1 MDFVRGYLDEARG
14 HLENAKLVEAR
25 AAADRALER
34 DAQHLGALLLLADIT
49 EQQGDRDASVHALH
63 RWLDVYD
70 GREGKQDKRRR
81 QAVLD
86 RLLLVDT
93 EADAWE
99 KLQKRYVD
107 SLLTLGRKY
116 RSKKDLLGALD
127 IYRVVLSIAPGNPV
141 AKRAMHS
148 IRTTGG
154 AEVAVEDVFA
164 GGDPTGG
171 LSEEEIAAM
180 DREHADWANA
190 YTDATDNYRYRTNAG
205 YLVLKTSA
213 IAMEQMNRF
222 YRRFFQFQED
232 GGKTPAIEIRIFKS
246 RDEYLELGR
255 SPAPWSAGHFIGS
268 AVETYTGGING
279 RASVRDMYRTLFH
292 EAAHQFVS
300 MTGPMVP
307 GWLNEAY
314 ASFFEGCVI
323 LSNGT
328 VKWNQAPPGR
338 LFPLARRMEAGWM
351 TEADIPSPQ
360 EGEDWPSPDE
370 APPFRMVVEGNYR
383 WGPPWYAPT
392 WGVVYFLYNYRHE
405 DGRPVYRD
413 ALHEYYRS
421 FKRGRPKDPVA
432 HFEELVLLASELSPV
447 QGIDGLDEIWK
458 AWILRLRDLETG
470 KIDAGDELQRFANAA
485 LERGDDEMALGFL
498 EEARELEPG
507 NVELLW
513 QLAGLLEEL
522 GNKPL
527 AAARYREFKR
537 SLELLGA
544 SSDERYAQAARKIE
558 RLDPLI
564 KRYRKMR
571 ETLSTQ
577 GLELAR
583 GYEAR
588 ELPTMALEIARRMTA
603 SFSIPEALD
612 YYIELATRTGLSLA
626 RWRVA
631 YDERSLHGWS
641 ASDSVFQAYGK
652 TVRASVPSE
661 GDRMV
666 TRELTCDVTFDAD
679 FSLSAEMQI
688 PEIHGGET
696 VGYEG
701 ELVGLCF
708 GRKGDNQFHAV
719 LLHPKGYLDISTNRG
734 GEWTVH
740 DHRSLPVG
748 GSWHTLRIDVTGK
761 NLDVYYDGLYV
772 RSLEFSDPASVRG
785 GFGLICGPG
794 KARYRNIRLLE
805 RDLFD
810 PATRIERELAMT
822 KVMGDPSRRT
832 KGSFAGFVP
841 PELGE
846 LEWQQGGPVT
856 LGDLR
861 GRPVMLVFWGPAA
874 EASIPCAA
882 YFEHVQRSS
891 AERGLRVIVVCDPG
905 TTTEALASFLAER
918 PMADMDIAIDTMGA
932 TYEAFFVKAGF
943 FGMPRVLLLNKDG
956 TVAFE
961 GDPGLE
967 AGRGWQPGDGPTYVD
982 SALEELLG
990 R

>member
-268 AVETYTGGING
+268 AVETYTGGVNG
-279 RASVRDMYRTLFH
+279 KASVRDMYRTLFH

-507 NVELLW
+507 NVELLFEDNGVPADLDFLVIDVDSNDYYLW
-513 QLAGLLEEL
+513 RAIRDFRPKVVMIEVNGLFPPPERKVVDFHPM
-522 GNKPL
+522 NYWDQS
-527 AAARYREFKR
+527 AYF
-537 SLELLGA
+537 GA
-544 SSDERYAQAARKIE
+544 SLQSLYDLAKRK
-558 RLDPLI
+558 
-564 KRYRKMR
+564 
-571 ETLSTQ
+571 
-577 GLELAR
+577 
-583 GYEAR
+583 GYE
-588 ELPTMALEIARRMTA
+588 
-603 SFSIPEALD
+603 
-612 YYIELATRTGLSLA
+612 
-626 RWRVA
+626 
-631 YDERSLHGWS
+631 
-641 ASDSVFQAYGK
+641 
-652 TVRASVPSE
+652 
-661 GDRMV
+661 
-666 TRELTCDVTFDAD
+666 
-679 FSLSAEMQI
+679 
-688 PEIHGGET
+688 
-696 VGYEG
+696 
-701 ELVGLCF
+701 LV
-708 GRKGDNQFHAV
+708 
-719 LLHPKGYLDISTNRG
+719 Y
-734 GEWTVH
+734 
-740 DHRSLPVG
+740 
-748 GSWHTLRIDVTGK
+748 HTKSGI
-761 NLDVYYDGLYV
+761 N
-772 RSLEFSDPASVRG
+772 
-785 GFGLICGPG
+785 
-794 KARYRNIRLLE
+794 
-805 RDLFD
+805 
-810 PATRIERELAMT
+810 
-822 KVMGDPSRRT
+822 
-832 KGSFAGFVP
+832 
-841 PELGE
+841 
-846 LEWQQGGPVT
+846 
-856 LGDLR
+856 
-861 GRPVMLVFWGPAA
+861 
-874 EASIPCAA
+874 
-882 YFEHVQRSS
+882 
-891 AERGLRVIVVCDPG
+891 
-905 TTTEALASFLAER
+905 
-918 PMADMDIAIDTMGA
+918 
-932 TYEAFFVKAGF
+932 AFFVDEKYF
-943 FGMPRVLLLNKDG
+943 PLFGIEDNSPESLYHPLNPLYHTAWLGPDG
-956 TVAFE
+956 
-961 GDPGLE
+961 
-967 AGRGWQPGDGPTYVD
+967 
-982 SALEELLG
+982 ELIPPDKKELVWEDL
-990 R
+990 RIEKNFVER